1 MDRKPELEIAVR
13 DTLITSL
20 KKENKIQDQL
30 IREQK
35 TMIRILEHQNTEL
48 RELLEQILKA

>member
-1 MDRKPELEIAVR
+1 MYRKPELEIAVR